1 MRQQCVRF
9 FRTPRG
15 KTAEGLYGKTHTE
28 RTPMTCV
35 SLLDCVLT
43 PLQLGFMQRGLMAA
57 ILIAI
62 VCAVIGAFVVLQELA
77 FIGDALAHASFPGV
91 VIAYMLKLNLELG
104 GAVVGILTALG
115 IGAITRRS
123 AISQDSAIGVL
134 FAGTFALGIVLLS
147 TVKSYT
153 KDLFGLLLGDVLA
166 IQPGDLIVIAVSGA
180 IMLAIVCALY
190 KELTLLTFDPIQA
203 EVIGLPVGLLHEL
216 LLALMAVTIVIAI
229 QTVGIV
235 LVVAMLVTPA
245 ATATLLVRRFPLVML
260 VGALQGIVG
269 VIAGLYLSFYLNIA
283 SGATIVLVLTSM
295 FVLVLLA
302 KPRPGRGR
310 RAAPRNV

>member
-1 MRQQCVRF
+1 
-9 FRTPRG
+9 
-15 KTAEGLYGKTHTE
+15 
-28 RTPMTCV
+28 MTCD
-35 SLLDCVLT
+35 SLWSCVAT
-43 PLQLGFMQRGLMAA
+43 PLTFGFMQRGLIAA

-91 VIAYMLKLNLELG
+91 VIAFLLKFPLELG

-115 IGAITRRS
+115 IGVITRRS
-123 AISQDSAIGVL
+123 KISQDTAIGVL
-134 FAGTFALGIVLLS
+134 FAGTFALGVVLLS
-147 TVKSYT
+147 TVKNYT

-166 IQPGDLIVIAVSGA
+166 IQTSDLIVIAVMGVL
-180 IMLAIVCALY
+180 MLAIVYALY
-190 KELTLLTFDPIQA
+190 KELVLLTFDPVQA
-203 EVIGLPVGLLHEL
+203 EVIGLPVGWLREL
-216 LLALMAVTIVIAI
+216 LLGLMAVTIVISI

-260 VGALQGIVG
+260 VGAVQGVVG
-269 VIAGLYLSFYLNIA
+269 VIIGLYLSFYLNIA

-295 FVLVLLA
+295 FMLA
-302 KPRPGRGR
+302 LIFAPRLGRQR
-310 RAAPRNV
+310 RAPTRPAASSSSVS

>member
-1 MRQQCVRF
+1 MIDMECF
-9 FRTPRG
+9 
-15 KTAEGLYGKTHTE
+15 
-28 RTPMTCV
+28 
-35 SLLDCVLT
+35 SLWHCLAA
-43 PLQLGFMQRGLMAA
+43 PLEFGFMQRGLVAA
-57 ILIAI
+57 ALIAV

-91 VIAYMLKLNLELG
+91 VVAFMLKLNLALG

-115 IGAITRRS
+115 IGLITRRGK
-123 AISQDSAIGVL
+123 ISQDTAIGVL

-147 TVKSYT
+147 TIKNYT

-166 IQPGDLIVIAVSGA
+166 IGAGDLVVIAGMGA
-180 IMLAIVCALY
+180 LVLLVVLALY
-190 KELTLLTFDPIQA
+190 KELVLLTFDPVQA
-203 EVIGLPVGLLHEL
+203 QVLGLPVNLLHEL

-260 VGALQGIVG
+260 LGAIQGIFG
-269 VIAGLYLSFYLNIA
+269 SIAGLYLSFYLNIA
-283 SGATIVLVLTSM
+283 SGATIVLVLTGM
-295 FVLVLLA
+295 FGLALLLA
-302 KPRPGRGR
+302 PWLRRYGRHPALL
-310 RAAPRNV
+310 AAG

>member
-1 MRQQCVRF
+1 
-9 FRTPRG
+9 
-15 KTAEGLYGKTHTE
+15 
-28 RTPMTCV
+28 MTI
-35 SLLDCVLT
+35 
-43 PLQLGFMQRGLMAA
+43 PLSFGFMQRGLIAA

-91 VIAYMLKLNLELG
+91 VMAFLLKFPLELG
-104 GAVVGILTALG
+104 GAVIGILTALG
-115 IGAITRRS
+115 IGVITRRS
-123 AISQDSAIGVL
+123 TISQDTAIGVL
-134 FAGTFALGIVLLS
+134 FAGTFALGVVLLS
-147 TVKSYT
+147 TVKNYT

-166 IQPGDLIVIAVSGA
+166 IQAGDLIVIAVMGGL
-180 IMLAIVCALY
+180 MLAIVFAIY
-190 KELTLLTFDPIQA
+190 KELVLVTFDPVQA
-203 EVIGLPVGLLHEL
+203 EVIGLPTGWLHEL

-260 VGALQGIVG
+260 VGAIQGVLG
-269 VIAGLYLSFYLNIA
+269 VVAGLYLSFYLNIA

-295 FVLVLLA
+295 FFLALVFAPL
-302 KPRPGRGR
+302 RS
-310 RAAPRNV
+310 RAVVALMR